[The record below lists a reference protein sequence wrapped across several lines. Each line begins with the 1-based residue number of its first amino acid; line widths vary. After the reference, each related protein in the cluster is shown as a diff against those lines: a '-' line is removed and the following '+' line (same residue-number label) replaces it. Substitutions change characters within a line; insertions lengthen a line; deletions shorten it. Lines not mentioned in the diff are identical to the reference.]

1 MKILADR
8 KIKLLFCGAAG
19 AITLFTLVSAVVI
32 GLKVEN
38 AAIYIV
44 SGSLLMGISILSMG
58 WGYFRDQNKI
68 MEHATEQITDY
79 ISGNHNARIL
89 CDEEGVLY
97 RLFHE
102 VNSLVSI
109 LNAHV
114 ENEGERKQFLK
125 EAISDI
131 SHQLKTP
138 LAALNVYNGIV
149 QEEAQELPVIREFTE
164 LSEQEL
170 DRIGILVH
178 NLLKITKLD
187 AGTMVMEKNMENV
200 SEIMDCI
207 RGRFAYRAGQE
218 GKKLYLEGDQAVT
231 LFCDRDWMIEALGN
245 IVKNAL
251 DHTKRG
257 DWVSVTWKLF
267 GSFLQIIIKD
277 NGSGIHPE
285 DLYHIFK
292 RFYRS
297 RFSKDTRG
305 LGLGL
310 PLAKSMIEAHN
321 GTIEVDSELGFGTTF
336 TITLLIPTKL

>member
-1 MKILADR
+1 M
-8 KIKLLFCGAAG
+8 LFCRAAG
-19 AITLFTLVSAVVI
+19 AITVFALVSGAVLR
-32 GLKVEN
+32 LKVEN

-44 SGSLLMGISILSMG
+44 SGALLMGISILLMG

-68 MEHATEQITDY
+68 MEHTIEQITDY

-89 CDEEGVLY
+89 CDEEGGLY

-102 VNSLVSI
+102 VNSLVAI

-125 EAISDI
+125 DAISDI

-149 QEEAQELPVIREFTE
+149 QEEAEELPVIREFTE

-170 DRIGILVH
+170 DRIAILVQ

-187 AGTMVMEKNMENV
+187 AGTMVMEKTMENV
-200 SEIMDCI
+200 SEIIDCI

-218 GKKLYLEGDQAVT
+218 GKKLYLEGDQAAAFPKT
-231 LFCDRDWMIEALGN
+231 PGGWA
-245 IVKNAL
+245 
-251 DHTKRG
+251 
-257 DWVSVTWKLF
+257 
-267 GSFLQIIIKD
+267 
-277 NGSGIHPE
+277 
-285 DLYHIFK
+285 
-292 RFYRS
+292 
-297 RFSKDTRG
+297 
-305 LGLGL
+305 LGL

>member
-125 EAISDI
+125 EATSDI

-187 AGTMVMEKNMENV
+187 AGTMVMEKTWRMYLRLWTASGAALPIAPDRRERNYIWRV
-200 SEIMDCI
+200 I
-207 RGRFAYRAGQE
+207 RQSLYFA
-218 GKKLYLEGDQAVT
+218 T
-231 LFCDRDWMIEALGN
+231 
-245 IVKNAL
+245 
-251 DHTKRG
+251 
-257 DWVSVTWKLF
+257 
-267 GSFLQIIIKD
+267 
-277 NGSGIHPE
+277 GI
-285 DLYHIFK
+285 
-292 RFYRS
+292 
-297 RFSKDTRG
+297 G
-305 LGLGL
+305 
-310 PLAKSMIEAHN
+310 
-321 GTIEVDSELGFGTTF
+321 
-336 TITLLIPTKL
+336 